1 MTKPMTGEAFRTGA
15 GATAAPRVRV
25 FVNDQDSEAVIR
37 QALGDLSLDDF
48 TIGAGSISTATAL
61 LGKNASPRLLVI
73 DITGMDD
80 PVSNVLALAEVCEPG
95 VGVVA
100 IGESNDIGLY
110 RQLKHAGV
118 TEYFFKPLIRD
129 QLARSFNDVL
139 TDRLDQSSLFSGRLI
154 FILGVRGEV
163 GATTVAA
170 NAAWQV
176 AETRQRWTMM
186 VDLDLQTGDAAL
198 LFDAKPGHALR
209 EAFERPERVDKLF
222 LERGAIHVTK
232 RLNLLA
238 ALEPLGSAVEGSEEG
253 VRMLLDNL
261 LRRYRLVI
269 VDLPATTAECLPKV
283 LQMPSTCVLVAN
295 PSLTAAR
302 DIVRWREFIGPNTQE
317 RRTLQVLNHTAA
329 HGGLTEAEFGRAAGQ
344 AADIVIP
351 FDKDLAVAANL
362 GIPAMQKCAAFRT
375 GIGHVLHQAAGEPVE
390 KPASLLK
397 RIFRG

>member
-1 MTKPMTGEAFRTGA
+1 MTKPMTSDTFRTGA
-15 GATAAPRVRV
+15 GATGAPRVRV
-25 FVNDQDSEAVIR
+25 FVGDQESEAVIR

-48 TIGAGSISTATAL
+48 SVAAGNVSTATSL
-61 LGKNASPRLLVI
+61 LGKHTSPRLLIV
-73 DITGMDD
+73 DITGIDD
-80 PVSNVLALAEVCEPG
+80 PVPGILSLAEVCEPG

-139 TDRLDQSSLFSGRLI
+139 TDRLDQPSLFSGRLI
-154 FILGVRGEV
+154 FMLGVRGGV
-163 GATTVAA
+163 GTTTLAA
-170 NAAWQV
+170 NAAWHV

-186 VDLDLQTGDAAL
+186 VDLDMQGGDAAL

-238 ALEPLGSAVEGSEEG
+238 ALEPLGSAVDGSEEG

-269 VDLPATTAECLPKV
+269 VDLPASTAECLPKV
-283 LQMPSTCVLVAN
+283 LQIPSTCVLVAN

-302 DIVRWREFIGPNTQE
+302 DVARWREFIGPNTQE
-317 RRTLQVLNHTAA
+317 RRTLQLLNHTGA

-344 AADIVIP
+344 APDIVIP

-362 GIPAMQKCAAFRT
+362 GVPAMHKCAAFRS
-375 GIGHVLHQAAGEPVE
+375 GIGRLLRQAAGEPIE
-390 KPASLLK
+390 KPASLLN
-397 RIFRG
+397 RIFRK